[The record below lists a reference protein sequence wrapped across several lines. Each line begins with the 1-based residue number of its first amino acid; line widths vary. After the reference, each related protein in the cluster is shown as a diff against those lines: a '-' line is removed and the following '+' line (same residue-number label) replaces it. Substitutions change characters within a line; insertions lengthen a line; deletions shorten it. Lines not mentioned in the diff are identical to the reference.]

1 MSPTQP
7 LKSRAATHRLVCRA
21 TALAVAAGSVLAVSG
36 TAVAHDRP
44 AHARHAHQATYRVDS
59 AQLATGLYQSAYS
72 ERHHVLW
79 ATTAV
84 GRPPVKQSQLL
95 KVDPKT
101 LKVKAAY
108 TPPVTDPAT
117 GAVEAVYGVAVD
129 DEHDTVWT
137 TNTRNNSVSVYSQR
151 TGKHLASLPNVAHAR
166 EITVD
171 ERHNLAWA
179 SGFGDGSLVAFD
191 TRTFKEK
198 KRVKVEGAGTAGV
211 AVDKRSG
218 TAYATDL
225 NNNRIIAVS
234 PYKSEPRFI
243 PTGAGPIGIA
253 LSANGRTAYTADQKD
268 GMLSIVDLRKGAVTK
283 TVPTGAGALSVDADH
298 RSGRVFVAN
307 RGTGT
312 TTVVDPK
319 KGTVLADLATGPNPN
334 HVTVHRG
341 TAYVVDKSAAGADR
355 IDSVHRISLTR
366 SH

>member
-1 MSPTQP
+1 MSAPKTPQP
-7 LKSRAATHRLVCRA
+7 RTASRRLARTA
-21 TALAVAAGSVLAVSG
+21 TALAVAAGSALAVSG

-44 AHARHAHQATYRVDS
+44 AHQASYRVDT

-79 ATTAV
+79 TTTAV
-84 GRPPVKQSQLL
+84 GRPPVTQSRLL

-101 LKVKAAY
+101 LKTKAAY
-108 TPPVTDPAT
+108 TPPVTDQAT

-137 TNTRNNSVSVYSQR
+137 TNTRNNSVAVYNQR
-151 TGKHLASLPNVAHAR
+151 TGKHLATLPNVAHAR
-166 EITVD
+166 EIVVD
-171 ERHNLAWA
+171 KRHDLAWA
-179 SGFGDGSLVAFD
+179 SGFGDGSVVAFD

-198 KRVKVEGAGTAGV
+198 KRVKVEGAGTAGL
-211 AVDKRSG
+211 AVDTRTG

-225 NNNRIIAVS
+225 TNDRIIVVS
-234 PYKSEPRFI
+234 PYKAEPRFI
-243 PTGAGPIGIA
+243 PTGDAPIGIE
-253 LSANGRTAYTADQKD
+253 LSADGRTAYTANQAA
-268 GMLSIVDLRKGAVTK
+268 GTLSVVDLRKGTVTR
-283 TVPTGAGALSVDADH
+283 TVPTGAGAISVAADH

-307 RGTGT
+307 RGSGT

-334 HVTVHRG
+334 HVTVRRG

>member
-1 MSPTQP
+1 MSAVKTQP
-7 LKSRAATHRLVCRA
+7 RATARRLVRNA
-21 TALAVAAGSVLAVSG
+21 TALAVAAGGVLAVSG

-44 AHARHAHQATYRVDS
+44 AHRASYQVET

-79 ATTAV
+79 TTTAV
-84 GRPPVKQSQLL
+84 GRPPVTQSRLL

-101 LKVKAAY
+101 LKTKAAY
-108 TPPVTDPAT
+108 TPPVTDQAT

-137 TNTRNNSVSVYSQR
+137 TNTRNNSVAVYNQR
-151 TGKHLASLPNVAHAR
+151 TGKHLATLPGVAHAR
-166 EITVD
+166 EIVVD
-171 ERHNLAWA
+171 KRHDLAWA
-179 SGFGDGSLVAFD
+179 SGFGDGSVVAFD
-191 TRTFKEK
+191 TRTLKEK
-198 KRVKVEGAGTAGV
+198 KRVKVEGAGTAGL
-211 AVDKRSG
+211 AVDTRTG

-225 NNNRIIAVS
+225 TNDRIIAVS
-234 PYKSEPRFI
+234 PYKAEPRFI
-243 PTGAGPIGIA
+243 PTGASPIGIE
-253 LSANGRTAYTADQKD
+253 LSADGRTAYTANQAA
-268 GMLSIVDLRKGAVTK
+268 GTLSVVDLRKGTVTR
-283 TVPTGAGALSVDADH
+283 TVTTGAGAISVAADH

-307 RGTGT
+307 RGSGT
-312 TTVVDPK
+312 TTVVDPE

-334 HVTVHRG
+334 HVTVRRG